1 MYNNYDVNQCYFL
14 NNNIDYYNL
23 ENKYR
28 NLEYIKDQGNEP
40 FVLDIEEASKSNN
53 AFRRAIWT
61 GEHLQV
67 TLMNIKPGESIG
79 LELHSDVDQF
89 VRIEDGVGIIK
100 MGDTKQNLNFEKKVY
115 EDFAFV
121 IPAGKWHDLINVGN
135 KPLKLYSIYAPPQH
149 AKGTIDMTKE
159 DDKH

>member
-40 FVLDIEEASKSNN
+40 FVLDIEEASKNNN

-89 VRIEDGVGIIK
+89 IRIEDGVGIIK
-100 MGDTKQNLNFEKKVY
+100 MGDNKQNLNFEKKVY